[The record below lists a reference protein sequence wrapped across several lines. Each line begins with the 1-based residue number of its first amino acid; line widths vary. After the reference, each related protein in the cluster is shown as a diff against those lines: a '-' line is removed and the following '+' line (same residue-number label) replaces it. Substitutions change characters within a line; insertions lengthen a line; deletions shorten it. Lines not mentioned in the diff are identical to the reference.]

1 MKLTI
6 VPADTMVYVDNEG
19 IYNLDLSY
27 VPTNV
32 HALQWK
38 TNIGWI
44 EYVDNDDGTKP
55 GNQVVTERSFIN
67 EWLENSEKDSFDQ
80 IRNQIDDNTDA
91 TKTPP
96 QRVECDNCHKEN
108 VLSIVLDHSTFFA
121 TA

>member
-19 IYNLDLSY
+19 IYRIDLSY

-55 GNQVVTERSFIN
+55 GNQVVTELPDWANRAVADWETKKAEEQAALAARIAAA
-67 EWLENSEKDSFDQ
+67 KD
-80 IRNQIDDNTDA
+80 NQPTTTGTQTI
-91 TKTPP
+91 
-96 QRVECDNCHKEN
+96 
-108 VLSIVLDHSTFFA
+108 
-121 TA
+121 

>member
-55 GNQVVTERSFIN
+55 GNQVVTELPDWANRAV
-67 EWLENSEKDSFDQ
+67 
-80 IRNQIDDNTDA
+80 TDWE
-91 TKTPP
+91 TKKAELAAAEAARIAEAKNKQPTTTGT
-96 QRVECDNCHKEN
+96 QT
-108 VLSIVLDHSTFFA
+108 L
-121 TA
+121 